1 MRVIRDGVVLCD
13 EMALWHWISCLEK
26 RPSTRNAE
34 DIDIIYT
41 KLKTLKLFGNYP
53 DEVLLELSRY
63 AVYTSFLGKVTLYR
77 PGEEGHYWYA
87 VLSGTLEMLDVDT
100 NDSDKTSS
108 ICFLKEGDSFGESAI
123 FGKTRQTMIV
133 TCDFTELLC
142 VEAIQMKRIYE
153 AHKDLMDKLF
163 GLKQEAT
170 EAVKEEVVDD
180 GSEEESELMTAG
192 ATLVQLIKDHFAEL
206 MSDQRVNMYTYKNC
220 CSGRRLVDW
229 VISQSA
235 TTRSRSLVIGM
246 WQALLTEGVLQ
257 HVLKEHD
264 FKDDPQIF
272 YQFVEH
278 HRKRRAAT
286 VKPSSSVSSQ
296 DGTSKRARSAS
307 SADRCSVSSLLDECF
322 DTIAHLGPEA
332 MLYAVLAKS
341 PADRTEEDQE
351 FIYEELQNV
360 RAFGHLSNAVK
371 KALAACVKL
380 ECHPKAGKYLFHQGD
395 KGDSWYIILKGSVNV
410 MIGGK
415 GIVCTLHEGDEFGK
429 LALINEG
436 VRSASVQ
443 LREDNCRF
451 LKIERQDFKRILLSV
466 ESSTVKLK
474 EHGRE
479 VLILEKTGLGRY
491 LVVKGTPEKMLEHL
505 LDEEIN
511 LAESDTFAHDFFL
524 TCPAFMSIAA
534 VCEGLLNHYQ
544 NTSAGAT
551 QLSPEQQMERKEKVA
566 KAVSLWIR
574 TAGAELVKDQ
584 VFLKLL
590 KALQDRMSTDKLE
603 AGVKLLTE
611 ALSESMRPPTTSSL
625 GSGLPSK
632 MQMLK
637 KKTSTSVE
645 PEIKMGICMLPPC
658 QPQDKIPIRVH
669 TLEHTCCRL
678 QVRLD
683 ATAKSIVEEA
693 CEKLHLPADKYEL
706 CEVKSAGEKV
716 VLKESDVSVH
726 SELSVNGRLFAI
738 PRGHPDKIL
747 PPLQDQVPTSIPE
760 FPEHESSREI
770 AAHLTIY
777 DWNLFCNVQQM
788 EFIYQIFGRHK
799 FGKITTN
806 LDHLLQRFNQIQYW
820 VITELCR
827 EMDLQKRGLVLRKF
841 VKIAEH
847 CKNFNNLN
855 SFFAIVV
862 GLINGTVSRL
872 HQTWKDLPPKYR
884 RKFESFESLM
894 DPSRNHKVLR
904 AYQSKLLPPVV
915 PFMPLIMKDSFFLHE
930 GNASLSVDGLVNF
943 EKMRLVAEK
952 VRGLCI
958 FRQGSLSQELK
969 THANKN
975 PSLQFYIRELKVIDN
990 DQTLAQLSHKAEPP
1004 RPLSL

>member
-1 MRVIRDGVVLCD
+1 
-13 EMALWHWISCLEK
+13 MAMWHWISCLEK

-34 DIDIIYT
+34 DVDTIYT
-41 KLKTLKLFGNYP
+41 KLKSLKLFGSYP

-87 VLSGTLEMLDVDT
+87 VISGSLEMLDVDP
-100 NDSDKTSS
+100 NDSDKMSS
-108 ICFLKEGDSFGESAI
+108 ICFLKEGDSFGESAV
-123 FGKTRQTMIV
+123 FGKSRQTMIV

-142 VEAIQMKRIYE
+142 VEAVQMKRIYE
-153 AHKDLMDKLF
+153 SHKDVMDKLF
-163 GLKQEAT
+163 GQKQD
-170 EAVKEEVVDD
+170 VGKEEV
-180 GSEEESELMTAG
+180 EEEMLDTGSQEEVTELMDAG
-192 ATLVQLIKDHFAEL
+192 VTLVHLIKEHFSDL
-206 MSDQRVNMYTYKNC
+206 MSDQRVNMFTYKNC
-220 CSGRRLVDW
+220 CSGRRLVEW
-229 VISQSA
+229 VMSQSG

-264 FKDDPQIF
+264 FRDDPQIF

-278 HRKRRAAT
+278 RKKRAT
-286 VKPSSSVSSQ
+286 VKQAPPSTTVKQAPPSTSSL
-296 DGTSKRARSAS
+296 DGGATKRERSVS
-307 SADRCSVSSLLDECF
+307 SADRSSVSSLLDECF

-332 MLYAVLAKS
+332 MLYAILAKS
-341 PADRTEEDQE
+341 PADRTEEDQV

-410 MIGGK
+410 MIGAK

-443 LREDNCRF
+443 LREANCRF

-505 LDEEIN
+505 LDEEISHV
-511 LAESDTFAHDFFL
+511 ESDTFAHDFLL
-524 TCPAFMSIAA
+524 TSPAFMSSAA
-534 VCEGLLNHYQ
+534 ICDGLLAHYR
-544 NTSAGAT
+544 NTSTEAS

-590 KALQDRMSTDKLE
+590 KTLQDLMSIDKLE
-603 AGVKLLTE
+603 ASVKLLTE
-611 ALSESMRPPTTSSL
+611 ALSESMRRSAASSL

-632 MQMLK
+632 MQLLK

-645 PEIKMGICMLPPC
+645 PEIRMGICMLTPY
-658 QPQDKIPIRVH
+658 QPQDKTPIRVH

-683 ATAKSIVEEA
+683 ATARAIVIEA
-693 CEKLHLPADKYEL
+693 CEKLHLPSDKYEL
-706 CEVKSAGEKV
+706 CEVKSSGEKV
-716 VLKESDVSVH
+716 VLKETDVSVY
-726 SELSVNGRLFAI
+726 SEMSVNGRLFAI
-738 PRGHPDKIL
+738 PRNHPDKIL
-747 PPLQDQVPTSIPE
+747 PPLLDQTPTSIPE

-806 LDHLLQRFNQIQYW
+806 LDHLLLRFNQIQYW

-827 EMDLQKRGLVLRKF
+827 EVDLQKRGIVLRKF
-841 VKIAEH
+841 IKIAEH
-847 CKNFNNLN
+847 CKNYNNLN

-862 GLINGTVSRL
+862 GLIHGAVSRL
-872 HQTWKDLPPKYR
+872 HQTWKDLPPKYK

-904 AYQSKLLPPVV
+904 AYQCKLQPPVV

-930 GNASLSVDGLVNF
+930 GNASLSVDGLINF

-952 VRGLCI
+952 IRSLCT
-958 FRQGSLSQELK
+958 FRQGSLPQELK

-975 PSLQFYIRELKVIDN
+975 PSLQFYIRELKVVDS
-990 DQTLAQLSHKAEPP
+990 DQTLAQMSHKAESA
-1004 RPLSL
+1004 RPLNP